1 MKFSSK
7 FIQAVRSSVVSVT
20 LTLTVADVELAIAT
34 ITSKTKNLCQA
45 IFNFPE
51 SDGFLTNSLVC
62 SQLSCS
68 SLPLNHINVEAI
80 HVDAVNLSSS
90 IEKET
95 PDVNVG
101 HTLSISPYV
110 LNYIAGNHPYTSHR
124 SRWKSNFVGY
134 ENLAAYYHRR
144 SRSDCIEES
153 SFSISFNWWC
163 HFPYQT
169 RP

>member
-68 SLPLNHINVEAI
+68 TLPLNHINVEAI

-95 PDVNVG
+95 PDVNQGITPIPVTEADG
-101 HTLSISPYV
+101 KVILSAMKTLQPIIIDALDQIVSKKAVFQSLSIGG
-110 LNYIAGNHPYTSHR
+110 A
-124 SRWKSNFVGY
+124 
-134 ENLAAYYHRR
+134 
-144 SRSDCIEES
+144 
-153 SFSISFNWWC
+153 ISLIRQDLD
-163 HFPYQT
+163 HFK
-169 RP
+169 